1 MFKVMLVVVGCL
13 IGAVFSQS
21 AMADH
26 GLSIDGTLK
35 YRPSFSRFDYV
46 SAEAVKGGELV
57 LHQIGSFDKMNPF
70 TLKGS
75 APGLLET
82 LVYEPLSQASLDEP
96 FSQYGLL
103 AADIEVADDR
113 LSMTI
118 TLDEAARFSD
128 GTPVSAA
135 DVKFTVETLKS
146 SAVHPFYPYYYAD
159 IDRAEIID
167 EKRVRLHFKKR
178 NRELPLIAGQIPIL
192 PRHEFA
198 KQEFGSREL
207 RAPIGSGPYIVESFS
222 QGKSVVYRRN
232 PEYWAIDHPVRRF
245 MYNFDRIVIKYY
257 KDQTVA
263 LEAFKA
269 GEFDVMAV
277 NIAKHWARDLRGA
290 KIDDGR
296 IVKTAF
302 PHGNNAGMQGF
313 VMNTRRPQFADPVV
327 RRALGLAFDF
337 QWTNRAL
344 FYGQYVRN
352 NSYFSNSYLAAT
364 GLPSARELQLLEP
377 YREQLPP
384 EVFVQPLAA
393 PRTDGPGGI
402 RHNLEQAARLLK
414 ERGWRLKDGVL
425 HNDRG
430 VALSFEI
437 MLVSPSFE
445 RVMAGYV
452 QNLRKI
458 GVDARYR
465 TIDPA
470 LYTERI
476 NNFDFDMC
484 VFVFGQSQSPGN
496 EQRNYWHSEAA
507 DRKGSR
513 NIAGIKDRVVD
524 MLVDR
529 IIYAENRDELIAAC
543 RALDRVLWYG
553 YYLVPNW
560 YLNTH
565 RLAYHNE
572 FNMPETLPVYYD
584 YISFLLTWW
593 SRDPAFLQ
601 MKPE

>member
-1 MFKVMLVVVGCL
+1 MFRVFLSLVACI
-13 IGAVFSQS
+13 IGIACVQPVS
-21 AMADH
+21 ADH
-26 GLSIDGTLK
+26 GLSIDGALK
-35 YRPSFSRFDYV
+35 YGPSFSRFDYV
-46 SAEAVKGGELV
+46 SVDAVKGGELV
-57 LHQIGSFDKMNPF
+57 IHQIGSFDKMNPF

-82 LVYEPLSQASLDEP
+82 LIYEPLSQASLDEP

-103 AADIEVADDR
+103 AADIDVADDR
-113 LSMTI
+113 LSMTV

-128 GTPVSAA
+128 GIPVSAA

-146 SAVHPFYPYYYAD
+146 AAVHPFYPYYYAD
-159 IDRAEIID
+159 IDRAEVID
-167 EKRVRLHFKKR
+167 GRRVRIHFKKW

-192 PRHEFA
+192 PKHVFDE
-198 KQEFGSREL
+198 QEFGSRDL
-207 RAPIGSGPYIVESFS
+207 RIPIGSGPYVVESFS

-232 PEYWAIDHPVRRF
+232 PDYWAINHPVRRY

-296 IVKTAF
+296 IVKKAF

-337 QWTNRAL
+337 QWTNQAL

-352 NSYFSNSYLAAT
+352 NSYFSNSYLAAS
-364 GLPSARELQLLEP
+364 GLPSERELQLLDP
-377 YREQLPP
+377 YRHLLPP
-384 EVFVQPLAA
+384 EVFDQPLSA

-402 RHNLEQAARLLK
+402 RKNLEQAARLLK
-414 ERGWRLKDGVL
+414 ERGWTLKDGIL
-425 HNDRG
+425 HNDQG

-437 MLVSPSFE
+437 ILVSPSFE

-507 DRKGSR
+507 ERKGSR
-513 NIAGIKDRVVD
+513 NIAGIRDPVVD
-524 MLVDR
+524 MLVEQ
-529 IIYAENRDELIAAC
+529 IIYAENRDQLIAAC
-543 RALDRVLWYG
+543 HALDRVLWYG

-560 YLNTH
+560 YLDTH
-565 RLAYHNE
+565 RLAYHNK
-572 FNMPETLPVYYD
+572 FNLPETLPVYYD

-593 SRDPAFLQ
+593 SRDPSFLQ
-601 MKPE
+601 MKQD